1 MQIAVVVATALA
13 ALANWW
19 SRLRDDDRL
28 ELWTKPLTTVLV
40 ITLALA
46 SGAQRGDVIVAVVA
60 LALCL
65 AGDVFLLPA
74 VDRFV
79 PGLAAFL
86 LGHVVFIVLFV
97 RYGLDSLALGAT
109 AAMVELRVDIDGDFV
124 ANMRADGLII
134 EVHPRPERALSDGA
148 QSLTVAVRA
157 LAMRETPEFNRQA
170 AYLRQVLET
179 C

>member
-40 ITLALA
+40 IKLALA
-46 SGAQRGDVIVAVVA
+46 SGAHRGDVIVAVVA

-97 RYGLDSLALGAT
+97 RYGLDSLALGAFLAGVPALLAIGT
-109 AAMVELRVDIDGDFV
+109 VLIDGGRTVKGFLVEAEAIVGARDISSFGGW
-124 ANMRADGLII
+124 RAYV
-134 EVHPRPERALSDGA
+134 E
-148 QSLTVAVRA
+148 SLQPAGS
-157 LAMRETPEFNRQA
+157 
-170 AYLRQVLET
+170 LESV
-179 C
+179 